1 MKEQKREGFSSGLG
15 AFFATLGSA
24 VGLGN
29 IWKFPYLVGTF
40 GGAAFLIVYLLCVI
54 IVGIPIMIAEF
65 YIGRRTHKNIIGAL
79 KELSPKKAWQSIG
92 VLGISSSYLIMF
104 FYSAVGGWVY
114 SYVIKSIVGSF
125 KSVNKESASE
135 IFANTQAGV
144 FSPIMWQIV
153 VIAVVCI
160 VIIFGVQKGIEG
172 LTKKLMPVLFI
183 LILICAAR
191 AITLPGSN
199 EGLKFLFKPNFSLI
213 TPQVILAALGL
224 SFFKL
229 SVGLGTM
236 ATYGSYFTEDNNMIQ
251 TSFKVAISDTIV
263 SVLAGIAIFPA
274 VFSYGMEPQSG
285 PGLLFET
292 IPLVFSQIPFGRV
305 LLIAFFILT
314 SIAATTAMI
323 SMMEVPITY
332 FIEEKNMTRK
342 KAVLINGVIV
352 ALVGILAA
360 LSSSEKGLLGNTLV
374 FGKTFFNFFDYL
386 SSNLLM
392 PIGGLLIA
400 IFVGYFI
407 SKKDIEK
414 ELSNQGKLNNKVV
427 ISFFIFIIKYITP
440 ILVFIISLQS
450 IGVID
455 RIINSITKLIS

>member
-1 MKEQKREGFSSGLG
+1 MKEHKREGFSSSLG

-29 IWKFPYLVGTF
+29 IWKFPYLIGSN

-54 IVGIPIMIAEF
+54 IVGVPIMIAEF
-65 YIGRRTHKNIIGAL
+65 YIGRRTRKNIVGAV
-79 KELSPKKAWQSIG
+79 EDLSGKKGWGTIG
-92 VLGISSSYLIMF
+92 VLGVTSSYLVMF

-114 SYVIKSIVGSF
+114 SYVVKSVMGRFKSIT
-125 KSVNKESASE
+125 KESASE
-135 IFANTQAGV
+135 IFAATQRGI
-144 FSPIMWQIV
+144 FSPIAWQIV
-153 VIAVVCI
+153 VIAVVCL
-160 VIIFGVQKGIEG
+160 VILFGVQKGIEG
-172 LTKKLMPVLFI
+172 LTKKLMPILFI
-183 LILICAAR
+183 LIIICAAR
-191 AITLPGSN
+191 AITLPGSA

-236 ATYGSYFTEDNNMIQ
+236 ATYGSYFTDDNNMIK
-251 TSFKVAISDTIV
+251 TSFRVAISDTMV
-263 SVLAGIAIFPA
+263 SILAGIAIFPA
-274 VFSYGMEPQSG
+274 VFSFGMKAEAG

-305 LLIAFFILT
+305 LLIAFFVLT

-332 FIEEKNMTRK
+332 FIEEKNMSRK
-342 KAVLINGVIV
+342 RAVLINGAIV
-352 ALVGILAA
+352 ALVGVLAA
-360 LSSSEKGLLGNTLV
+360 LSSSEKGILGNVLV
-374 FGKTFFNFFDYL
+374 FGKSFFNLFDYL

-400 IFVGYFI
+400 IFVGYFN

-414 ELSNQGKLNNKVV
+414 ELSNKGSLNNKVI
-427 ISFFIFIIKYITP
+427 ISLFVFIIKYITP

-450 IGVID
+450 IGILD
-455 RIINSITKLIS
+455 WLINNIVK

>member
-29 IWKFPYLVGTF
+29 IWKFPYLVGRY

-65 YIGRRTHKNIIGAL
+65 YIGRRTKKNIIGAL
-79 KELSPKKAWQSIG
+79 RELSPKRGWRTIG
-92 VLGISSSYLIMF
+92 VLGIGSSYLVMF

-114 SYVIKSIVGSF
+114 SYVIKSLIGSF
-125 KSVNKESASE
+125 KSVTKEGASE
-135 IFANTQAGV
+135 IFSTTQRG
-144 FSPIMWQIV
+144 FFNPIIWQLI
-153 VIAVVCI
+153 VIAVVCLVI
-160 VIIFGVQKGIEG
+160 VLGVQKGIEG
-172 LTKKLMPVLFI
+172 LTKRLMPVLFV
-183 LILICAAR
+183 LIVICAVR
-191 AITLPGSN
+191 AITLPGAV
-199 EGLKFLFKPNFSLI
+199 EGLKFLFRPNFTLI
-213 TPQVILAALGL
+213 TPQVILVALGL

-251 TSFKVAISDTIV
+251 TSFKVALSDTLV
-263 SVLAGIAIFPA
+263 SILAGIAIFPA
-274 VFSYGMEPQSG
+274 VFSFGMEPQSG
-285 PGLLFET
+285 PGLLFVT
-292 IPLVFSQIPFGRV
+292 IPMVFSQIPLGRV

-332 FIEEKNMTRK
+332 FIEEKNMSRK
-342 KAVLINGVIV
+342 KAVLINGAIV
-352 ALVGILAA
+352 ALVGVLAS
-360 LSSSEKGLLGNTLV
+360 LSSSEKGVLGNVLI
-374 FGKTFFNFFDYL
+374 FGKSFFDLFDYL
-386 SSNLLM
+386 SSNILM

-400 IFVGYFI
+400 IFVGHFN
-407 SKKDIEK
+407 KKEDIEK
-414 ELSNQGKLNNKVV
+414 ELSNNGKLSNKVI
-427 ISFFIFIIKYITP
+427 ISGFLLIIRFVTP

-450 IGVID
+450 LGVID
-455 RIINSITKLIS
+455 WLLTGIAKLIG